1 MREFGYRRVSDVAG
15 AVALFGAEPDTRFL
29 GGGTN
34 LV

>member
-1 MREFGYRRVSDVAG
+1 MREFDYRRVSDVAG
-15 AVALFGAEPDTRFL
+15 AVALHGADPEASFL